1 MIPDVSHR
9 HAGRWWRG
17 LVAGL
22 ILLAIGPGVEPAS
35 GRPNIILI
43 TVDAFR
49 PDHMGYYGYDR
60 DTCPNLDRLS
70 REGVFF
76 RQAFTTSGW
85 TAPGLIS
92 ILTSLYAPTHGVD
105 IRGKS
110 MDPEAV
116 TLAESLRQAGYRV
129 PDIYLFTGVPN
140 FQHLG
145 FEPYARKAR
154 YVRQADEILFRWLE
168 EEAGTSEAPF
178 FLFYHYRDL
187 HQPYL
192 LSPERDLYTRASFGS
207 PYSPFALLKRVIAKE
222 KMELVTREVYLPR
235 GIMDFA
241 SWDQPWVNA
250 LYDGQIRRL
259 DEDIFA
265 RLRQV
270 LRQQSL
276 EDSTLIIVSADHG
289 EELLEDGLIG
299 HVSTYKEGRLND
311 RVIRIPLIFWYPGV
325 LPAGRI
331 IEDPVQCIDVMPTV
345 LELVGAE
352 IPAGA
357 QGQSLTPLVRGTDSA
372 WRPRP
377 VYCETSDGGYG
388 ANLEQYA
395 RRVRAVRTE
404 RWKLVHFSPEDR
416 GELYDLV
423 ADPDEREDVY
433 GRYPQVADSLH
444 SLLDVW
450 VATTQRRPSRGMV
463 IPADPAAGG
472 GAAPSVDVNV
482 PRIRYPQNG
491 DTLGYAGEGQVI
503 RLSWTGKPDVSYTIE
518 YEVGRGIYH
527 LEGVLSVS
535 GNCPEYGPYHASF
548 WNPLVLYNPWRF
560 RVYRADGTGAK
571 SEWVTF
577 HLGPAGGDVST
588 YSLAALMLEA
598 GRGVRGGFGASV
610 DLTRGLGL
618 GLLDLYA
625 WVARVPAADLSAW
638 ALIVAILGAA
648 VWPQVQ
654 RIGEDR
660 CRAWGVA
667 VAYIALVYATV
678 PLVPAVWDR
687 LEIHTDGAIR
697 HLGTLVIL
705 GLAGVVVSGVRRRV
719 GRQDWVPYAVLVA
732 IFIAYGYLLAVFGT
746 YPAER
751 LHLIE
756 YGLVGWTL
764 FRALRLDL
772 SNGRAYVAAV
782 LLTVLVGIGDESIQW
797 VLPQRFFEL
806 KDVGLNTISGVL
818 GLLTVRF
825 ALYGGG
831 EAQPSGPEGT

>member
-1 MIPDVSHR
+1 MISEVRRRPARSGWL
-9 HAGRWWRG
+9 AMG
-17 LVAGL
+17 LA
-22 ILLAIGPGVEPAS
+22 LLAVGAGVGPAA

-43 TVDAFR
+43 TVDCLR
-49 PDHMGYYGYDR
+49 PDHLGYYGYAR
-60 DTCPNLDRLS
+60 DTSPSLDRLS

-76 RQAFTTSGW
+76 RQAFATSGW

-92 ILTSLYAPTHGVD
+92 ILTSLYAPSHGVD

-110 MDPEAV
+110 MDPEVV
-116 TLAESLRQAGYRV
+116 TLAEALQQAGYRV
-129 PDIYLFTGVPN
+129 PDIFFLTGVPN

-168 EEAGTSEAPF
+168 EEARTSEAPF
-178 FLFYHYRDL
+178 FLYYHYRDV
-187 HQPYL
+187 HQPYY
-192 LSPERDLYTRASFGS
+192 LSPEHDLYTRASFGHPHS
-207 PYSPFALLKRVIAKE
+207 PLALLKRVVAKE
-222 KMELVTREVYLPR
+222 KMELVAREVMLPR
-235 GIMDFA
+235 GVMDFA

-270 LRQQSL
+270 LRQQRL
-276 EDSTLIIVSADHG
+276 EDSTLVIVSADHG

-311 RVIRIPLIFWYPGV
+311 RVIRIPLILWYPGV

-331 IEDPVQCIDVMPTV
+331 VEDPVQCIDVMPTV
-345 LELVGAE
+345 LELAGAAVPTGAE
-352 IPAGA
+352 
-357 QGQSLTPLVRGTDSA
+357 GQSLMPLIREETSA
-372 WRPRP
+372 WRRRP
-377 VYCETSDGGYG
+377 VYCETSDGGYT
-388 ANLEQYA
+388 ASLEQYA

-423 ADPDEREDVY
+423 ADPDEREDVH
-433 GRYPQVADSLH
+433 REHPQVADSLQ
-444 SLLDVW
+444 SLLDTW
-450 VATTQRRPSRGMV
+450 VTTTQRRPSRGLPGLGDSPGDDG
-463 IPADPAAGG
+463 PASPATRD
-472 GAAPSVDVNV
+472 APL
-482 PRIRYPQNG
+482 ILYPLDG
-491 DTLGYAGEGQVI
+491 DTLGYVGAEQVI
-503 RLSWTGKPDVSYTIE
+503 RLSWTGKQDVPYTIQ
-518 YEVGRGIYH
+518 YEVGIGTYH
-527 LEGVLSVS
+527 LEGRLGVS
-535 GNCPEYGPYHASF
+535 GSSPAYGPYYASF
-548 WNPLVLYNPWRF
+548 WNALVLYNPWRF
-560 RVYRADGTGAK
+560 RVYRADGSGAK
-571 SEWVTF
+571 SEWVSF
-577 HLGPAGGDVST
+577 HLGPVGGEARAF
-588 YSLAALMLEA
+588 SLALLGLEA
-598 GRGVRGGFGASV
+598 RQGLSGALQAGV

-618 GLLDLYA
+618 GLLDLYV

-638 ALIVAILGAA
+638 ALIAAILGAA

-654 RIGEDR
+654 KIGEDR
-660 CRAWGVA
+660 CRTWGA
-667 VAYIALVYATV
+667 ALAYASFVYATV
-678 PLVPAVWDR
+678 PVFPAVWDR
-687 LEIHTDGAIR
+687 LRSHTDGAIR
-697 HLGTLVIL
+697 HLGTLIIL
-705 GLAGVVVSGVRRRV
+705 GFAVAVLVAVQRRV
-719 GRQDWVPYAVLVA
+719 GRRDWVPYAILAMVFA
-732 IFIAYGYLLAVFGT
+732 AYGYLLAVFGT

-772 SNGRAYVAAV
+772 SEGRAYVTAL

-806 KDVGLNTISGVL
+806 KDVGLNAVSGAL

-825 ALYGGG
+825 ALYGGREG
-831 EAQPSGPEGT
+831 QPARPEAR